1 MQEDIVIDVQP
12 EQRGMLDG
20 TLIANDT
27 FFFCVL
33 GLVLLGVFSLCAYSK
48 RLSNSK
54 RVGRAEL
61 IDETTDGQDTIN
73 DSRFHSSGE
82 DIEVDYTVK
91 KSHQKATTSEIE
103 LESRPYKPKPASE
116 ESEEASEEEEGSEEE
131 EVSGEEEEEE
141 EMSEDEEEK
150 EVQLDME

>member
-1 MQEDIVIDVQP
+1 
-12 EQRGMLDG
+12 MLDG

-33 GLVLLGVFSLCAYSK
+33 GLVLLGVFALCAYSK

-82 DIEVDYTVK
+82 DIEVDYSVK
-91 KSHQKATTSEIE
+91 RGRQVASTSEIE
-103 LESRPYKPKPASE
+103 LESRPYKAKPASE
-116 ESEEASEEEEGSEEE
+116 ESEEASGDEEEGSEEE
-131 EVSGEEEEEE
+131 VSQEEEEEE
-141 EMSEDEEEK
+141 EVSDEEEEEK
-150 EVQLDME
+150 DEVQLDKE

>member
-1 MQEDIVIDVQP
+1 MIDVQP

-33 GLVLLGVFSLCAYSK
+33 GLVLLGVLALCAYSK
-48 RLSNSK
+48 RLSSSK

-82 DIEVDYTVK
+82 DVEVDYSK
-91 KSHQKATTSEIE
+91 KRGRQKASTSEIE
-103 LESRPYKPKPASE
+103 LESRPYKAKPASE
-116 ESEEASEEEEGSEEE
+116 ESEEAS
-131 EVSGEEEEEE
+131 GEEEEEE
-141 EMSEDEEEK
+141 VSEEESEEEEEEEVSEEEEEK
-150 EVQLDME
+150 EVQLDKE

>member
-1 MQEDIVIDVQP
+1 MIDVQP

-33 GLVLLGVFSLCAYSK
+33 GLVLLGVFALCAYSK
-48 RLSNSK
+48 RLSNNS
-54 RVGRAEL
+54 RRVVGRAEL
-61 IDETTDGQDTIN
+61 IDETGQDTIN
-73 DSRFHSSGE
+73 DSRFNISSGE

-91 KSHQKATTSEIE
+91 RSLQKASTSEIE

-116 ESEEASEEEEGSEEE
+116 ESEEASEEDEEVSEEE

-141 EMSEDEEEK
+141 EVSEDEEEK
-150 EVQLDME
+150 EVQLDKE